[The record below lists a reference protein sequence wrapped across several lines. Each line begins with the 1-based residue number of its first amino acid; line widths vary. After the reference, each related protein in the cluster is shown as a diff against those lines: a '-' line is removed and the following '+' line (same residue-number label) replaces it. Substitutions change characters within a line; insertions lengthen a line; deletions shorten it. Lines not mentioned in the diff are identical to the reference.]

1 LIEPGK
7 VVKNQQSSAWVLV
20 VAALSAACALV
31 AVGATLFARSA
42 APQVFAALGLVF
54 AIIAAAFS
62 ARAPR
67 DRYTLIVLT
76 LATAFWT
83 AGLWVLWRA
92 WRVLGGF
99 YDHLRPNSAHEGVW
113 RIIFQLIS
121 IPIIAGMLQILLVAI
136 LVWLNG
142 ISKRRAKRRLD

>member
-1 LIEPGK
+1 VI
-7 VVKNQQSSAWVLV
+7 
-20 VAALSAACALV
+20 AALSAACALV
-31 AVGATLFARSA
+31 AAGSTFFARSA
-42 APQVFAALGLVF
+42 APQIFAALSLVF
-54 AIIAAAFS
+54 AIVAAAFS
-62 ARAPR
+62 GRAPR
-67 DRYTLIVLT
+67 DQYTVIVLI

-83 AGLWVLWRA
+83 GGLWVLWRA
-92 WRVLGGF
+92 WRVVGGF
-99 YDHLRPNSAHEGVW
+99 YDHLRPSSAHEGVW